1 MIMSEKKKTL
11 YFGGAA
17 IVLVLLAWV
26 TAPRAT
32 TPDAFLDQGEA
43 FFPDFTDPNIAT
55 TLEVIEFDEETAA
68 ARPFKVTF
76 QQGQWTIP
84 SHHNYPAD
92 GKDRLAKTAAG
103 VIGITKDDFR
113 SDNVSDH
120 EACGVLDPLEETNPT
135 LRGRGKRVTIKE
147 GEQVLAD
154 LIIGNELEDKE
165 KFHFIRVPGQKRVYA
180 ARVDVDLST
189 KFEDWIEK
197 DLLQIN
203 RGDIDQVTLQDY
215 SINERTLR
223 VETRDTVV
231 LNKVD
236 SEWKMERAGG
246 KNVDSS
252 KMSSLLGAI
261 DDLKIVGVRPKP
273 PGVSETLR
281 RVEQGLPI
289 SQSDVMS
296 LQSRGYYFTRDGR
309 LLSNEGELVVRT
321 DKGVIYTLRF
331 GEILYGRGEAIT
343 AGAESSDDTESGPGE
358 NRYLFITAEF
368 DPSHLPEPPK
378 PANKDFETKAEEEW
392 TDEDRKNKELA
403 DTHKEWE
410 DKFSEGEKLASDLT
424 ERFAKWYYV
433 ISSDSFDKIHLRRAD
448 LIETKTQTAG

>member
-1 MIMSEKKKTL
+1 MSEIKRTL
-11 YFGGAA
+11 IFGGAA
-17 IVLVLLAWV
+17 IVLALLAIV

-32 TPDAFLDQGEA
+32 TPDAFLDQGEP
-43 FFPDFTDPNIAT
+43 FFPDFTDPNVAT
-55 TLEVIEFDEETAA
+55 TLEVIDFDEETAA

-76 QQGQWTIP
+76 QEGHWTIP
-84 SHHNYPAD
+84 SHHDYPAD

-135 LRGRGKRVTIKE
+135 LKGRGKRVTIKGE

-154 LIIGNELEDKE
+154 LIIGRQLEEKE

-180 ARVDVDLST
+180 AKVDVDLST
-189 KFEDWIEK
+189 KFEEWIEQ
-197 DLLQIN
+197 DLLQITLGN
-203 RGDIDQVTLQDY
+203 IDQVTLQDY

-236 SEWKMERAGG
+236 GEWKMERAGG

-252 KMSSLLGAI
+252 KMSSLLGDI
-261 DDLKIVGVRPKP
+261 DGLNIVGVRPKP
-273 PGVSETLR
+273 SGVSETLK
-281 RVEQGLPI
+281 RVEMGLPI

-296 LQSRGYYFTRDGR
+296 LQSRGYYFTRDGS

-321 DKGVIYTLRF
+321 DKGVVYTLRF

-343 AGAESSDDTESGPGE
+343 AGTESSDDTESGPGE

-368 DPSHLPEPPK
+368 DPGQLPEPPK
-378 PANKDFETKAEEEW
+378 PGNTDFETKAEEEW
-392 TDEDRKNKELA
+392 TDEDRKNKETA
-403 DTHKEWE
+403 DAHKAWE
-410 DKFSEGEKLASDLT
+410 DEYSEGEKLASDLT

-433 ISSDSFDKIHLRRAD
+433 ISSESFDKIHLRRSD
-448 LIETKTQTAG
+448 LIETKTDTAE

>member
-1 MIMSEKKKTL
+1 
-11 YFGGAA
+11 
-17 IVLVLLAWV
+17 
-26 TAPRAT
+26 
-32 TPDAFLDQGEA
+32 
-43 FFPDFTDPNIAT
+43 
-55 TLEVIEFDEETAA
+55 
-68 ARPFKVTF
+68 
-76 QQGQWTIP
+76 
-84 SHHNYPAD
+84 
-92 GKDRLAKTAAG
+92 
-103 VIGITKDDFR
+103 
-113 SDNVSDH
+113 
-120 EACGVLDPLEETNPT
+120 
-135 LRGRGKRVTIKE
+135 
-147 GEQVLAD
+147 
-154 LIIGNELEDKE
+154 
-165 KFHFIRVPGQKRVYA
+165 
-180 ARVDVDLST
+180 
-189 KFEDWIEK
+189 
-197 DLLQIN
+197 
-203 RGDIDQVTLQDY
+203 
-215 SINERTLR
+215 
-223 VETRDTVV
+223 
-231 LNKVD
+231 
-236 SEWKMERAGG
+236 MERAGG

-343 AGAESSDDTESGPGE
+343 AGAKSSDDTESGPGE

-378 PANKDFETKAEEEW
+378 PDNTDFETKTEEEW

-403 DTHKEWE
+403 DAHKEWE

-448 LIETKTQTAG
+448 LIETKADTAE